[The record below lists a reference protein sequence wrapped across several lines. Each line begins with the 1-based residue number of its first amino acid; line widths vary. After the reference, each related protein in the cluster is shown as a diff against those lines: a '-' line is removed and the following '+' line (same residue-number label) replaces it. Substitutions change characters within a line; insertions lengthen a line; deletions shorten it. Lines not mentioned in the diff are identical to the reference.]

1 MKNKN
6 FILILILTLS
16 LITELIISW
25 QNIPTLLEK
34 IVLDDAFYGISIA
47 RNIALGHEI
56 TYNGID
62 VTNGFQVLWVFSLV
76 PIFLVIK
83 DINLAVNVIL
93 TFASILNIFT
103 AFIIFKFSK
112 NLFNE
117 KIAIVS
123 TALYALNPLIIFQVL
138 NGIDVTMYTFLV
150 MLTLFYYYSI
160 KDKLNKKNVILL
172 GILIGLTTLGRMD
185 AVFLLIAINL
195 HILYKTRNKT
205 GLKNSIVITLISI
218 LILSPWFLW
227 SYLTFGTIVQSSGIA
242 KYSMAH
248 GIFPFFDLE
257 PKSILDVSMISENL
271 IRSFGSI
278 FHQLGIIDFNINPI
292 TILLLLFT
300 IIPLI
305 YSLKIIRTL
314 KVNITYALLLFS
326 FYNFYLWGIQI
337 RHFTPVIPT
346 LMIIISYGLY
356 SLTRKI
362 GKSDI
367 VFSIIVVVFLII
379 LFFNGYQQWERGYYN
394 WQGEMYKNCIWIKEN
409 TNPSDIIG
417 SFNTGMQIYFTDRR
431 VINLDGVLNFDAIEA
446 IKNKSVIKY
455 MKEKNVT
462 YWVDIVFFNETVSEN
477 YKNGLKID
485 ILKDNPWKDVLG
497 EGKENLVLIDQKEE
511 VYRHIRGFNML
522 VVFFK
527 AKLLN

>member
-1 MKNKN
+1 M
-6 FILILILTLS
+6 
-16 LITELIISW
+16 
-25 QNIPTLLEK
+25 
-34 IVLDDAFYGISIA
+34 
-47 RNIALGHEI
+47 
-56 TYNGID
+56 
-62 VTNGFQVLWVFSLV
+62 V

-93 TFASILNIFT
+93 TFASILNVLT
-103 AFIIFKFSK
+103 AFLIFKFTK
-112 NLFNE
+112 KLFDE

-123 TALYALNPLIIFQVL
+123 TALYALNPLIIFQIL
-138 NGIDVTMYTFLV
+138 DGIDVAMYTFLL
-150 MLTLFYYYSI
+150 MLTLFYYYLI
-160 KDKLNKKNVILL
+160 KDKLNKKNVIML
-172 GILIGLTTLGRMD
+172 GILSGLTVLGRMD

-205 GLKNSIVITLISI
+205 GLKNSIITTLVAI
-218 LILSPWFLW
+218 LIVSPWFLW
-227 SYLTFGTIVQSSGIA
+227 SYLKFGTIVQSSGIA

-248 GIFPFFDLE
+248 GIFPFFDIE

-271 IRSFGSI
+271 IRTFGSI
-278 FHQLGIIDFNINPI
+278 FHQLGIIDFSINPL
-292 TILLLLFT
+292 TILLLLL
-300 IIPLI
+300 IVMPLI
-305 YSLKIIRTL
+305 YSFKIIRTL

-337 RHFTPVIPT
+337 RHFTPVLPT
-346 LMIIISYGLY
+346 LVIMISYGLY

-362 GKSDI
+362 RRGDLI
-367 VFSIIVVVFLII
+367 FSIIVVMLLVI
-379 LFFNGYQQWERGYYN
+379 LFFNGYKQWESGYYN
-394 WQGEMYKNCIWIKEN
+394 WQGEMYENSIWVKEN
-409 TNPSDIIG
+409 TNPSDVIG
-417 SFNTGMQIYFTDRR
+417 SFNTGMQIYFTDRT

-462 YWVDIVFFNETVSEN
+462 YWVDIVFFNETVYEN

-497 EGKENLVLIDQKEE
+497 EGKENLILIEQKEK
-511 VYRHIRGFNML
+511 VYRHIRGFDIL